1 MTPPSVP
8 QAPLVNWS
16 SITTVLL
23 DMDGT
28 LLDKH
33 FDDYFWEEYV
43 PHVFAHRHG
52 IEKSEAQTV
61 LLQRYQAVEDT
72 LLWTDLDFWSE
83 QLDLDIPKLKSDI
96 ADLINVLP
104 HVHPFLDFLTLHGKE
119 ICLVTAA
126 HHKTLAIKLK
136 KTQLAPLFSRIINT
150 EEIGLPK
157 ETPDFWHRLEGR
169 LGFAQSRT
177 MLADDTVKVL
187 LAARSHGI
195 EHLVHMAKPSSRRQ
209 ARPCTDFISIS
220 SFADLLP

>member
-1 MTPPSVP
+1 MNLPHVPRPPF
-8 QAPLVNWS
+8 LDWS
-16 SITTVLL
+16 AITTVLL

-43 PHVFAHRHG
+43 PHVFAKRHG
-52 IEKSEAQTV
+52 IEKSEAQTA
-61 LLQRYQAVEDT
+61 LLRRYQAVEDT

-83 QLDLDIPKLKSDI
+83 QLDLDIPKLKGDI
-96 ADLINVLP
+96 DHLISVLP
-104 HVHPFLDFLTLHGKE
+104 HVHPFLDFLALHGKE

-126 HHKTLAIKLK
+126 HHKTLAIKLQ
-136 KTQLAPLFSRIINT
+136 KTDLAPLFSRIINT

-157 ETPDFWHRLEGR
+157 ETPDFWQRLEGR
-169 LGFAQSRT
+169 LGFNRSQT

-187 LAARSHGI
+187 HAARLHGI
-195 EHLVHMAKPSSRRQ
+195 EHLVHIAKPSSQRH
-209 ARPCTDFISIS
+209 ARPCADFISIS